1 MSRPDTSRLPAAQ
14 TAMPHRAV
22 DPVMLFFDLVYVF
35 LITELNGVLRA
46 EEGWRGIVHCAVL
59 LALVY
64 WQWVLVTVQSS
75 IRDASTSRHRFVI
88 MLLML
93 IAMVSAVALSW
104 AFGDRALLFAV
115 TCWTS
120 RLVITFLLAR
130 SGSSR
135 AFRMDLTSSLIQGPL
150 LLGGAALGGA
160 GQLALWSLAALSEIT
175 APFLHSRTMRAQR
188 YDVGNVVERFSLL
201 IIVALGETIVSIIT
215 PQADLER
222 LSWTGLGGLVAAFV
236 LVGGLWWAYFH
247 HSLDLMEHYIGRA
260 RVPFFAVRTLLAYG
274 HLALAAGLIA
284 LAAGLH
290 HVMEE
295 PNHRVPMEAIVLL
308 CGGVVV
314 FLAMF
319 AVVRLRNARRIYRSR
334 VVACLLCLALIP
346 AGTRMSGLL
355 LVALLAAVAVAEC
368 AWETLS
374 PRSAGVPGHE
384 ELAHLAATV

>member
-1 MSRPDTSRLPAAQ
+1 
-14 TAMPHRAV
+14 
-22 DPVMLFFDLVYVF
+22 MLFFDLVYVF
-35 LITELNGVLRA
+35 LITELNDVLRA
-46 EEGWRGIVHCAVL
+46 DHGWRGVVHCAIL
-59 LALVY
+59 LALIY

-93 IAMVSAVALSW
+93 IAMVSAVALPQ
-104 AFGDRALLFAV
+104 AFSERASLFAI

-130 SGSSR
+130 SENSN
-135 AFRMDLTSSLIQGPL
+135 AFRMDLMSSLIQGPL
-150 LLGGAALGGA
+150 LLCGAVAGGTW
-160 GQLALWSLAALSEIT
+160 QLLLWALAALSEIT
-175 APFLHSRTMRAQR
+175 APFLHSRTMSAQR

-201 IIVALGETIVSIIT
+201 IIVALGETIVSIVT
-215 PQADLER
+215 PQAELEHLTWADL
-222 LSWTGLGGLVAAFV
+222 SGLPAAFI

-247 HSLDLMEHYIGRA
+247 HSLGLMEHYISRA
-260 RVPFFAVRTLLAYG
+260 RVPFLAVRSLLAYG

-295 PNHRVPMEAIVLL
+295 PHHRVPMESSALL

-319 AVVRLRNARRIYRSR
+319 AVMRLRNARRVYRSR
-334 VVACLLCLALIP
+334 VVASALCLALIP
-346 AGTRMSGLL
+346 AGAHMSGLL
-355 LVALLAAVAVAEC
+355 LVCLLSAVAVAEC
-368 AWETLS
+368 AWETLA

-384 ELAHLAATV
+384 ELAHLAAAV

>member
-1 MSRPDTSRLPAAQ
+1 MSLPGAGQSPAVEAAI
-14 TAMPHRAV
+14 PHRAV

-35 LITELNGVLRA
+35 LITELNDVLRA
-46 EEGWRGIVHCAVL
+46 ETGWRGIVHCTVL
-59 LALVY
+59 LALIY

-88 MLLML
+88 MLLMIL
-93 IAMVSAVALSW
+93 AMVSAVALPQ
-104 AFGDRALLFAV
+104 AFGERALLFAI

-130 SGSSR
+130 SENSN

-150 LLGGAALGGA
+150 LLGGAVLGGA

-175 APFLHSRTMRAQR
+175 APFLHSRTMSAQR

-201 IIVALGETIVSIIT
+201 IIVALGETIVSIVT
-215 PQADLER
+215 PQAELEH
-222 LSWTGLGGLVAAFV
+222 LSWSGLGGLVAAFI

-247 HSLDLMEHYIGRA
+247 HSLGLMEHYISRA
-260 RVPFFAVRTLLAYG
+260 RVPFFAVRSLLAYG

-290 HVMEE
+290 QVMED
-295 PNHRVPMEAIVLL
+295 PHHHVPVESAALL

-314 FLAMF
+314 FLSMF
-319 AVVRLRNARRIYRSR
+319 AVVRLRNARQIYRAR
-334 VVACLLCLALIP
+334 VVAGLLCLALIP
-346 AGTRMSGLL
+346 VGTRMTGLL
-355 LVALLAAVAVAEC
+355 LVTLLAIVAVAEC
-368 AWETLS
+368 AWETLA
-374 PRSAGVPGHE
+374 PRSAGVPDHG
-384 ELAHLAATV
+384 ELAHLAAAV

>member
-1 MSRPDTSRLPAAQ
+1 MSRPDTSRLPAAE

-93 IAMVSAVALSW
+93 IAMVSAVALPR
-104 AFGDRALLFAV
+104 AFGDRALLFAI

-130 SGSSR
+130 SGNSR

-150 LLGGAALGGA
+150 LLGGAVLGGA

-222 LSWTGLGGLVAAFV
+222 LS
-236 LVGGLWWAYFH
+236 
-247 HSLDLMEHYIGRA
+247 
-260 RVPFFAVRTLLAYG
+260 
-274 HLALAAGLIA
+274 
-284 LAAGLH
+284 
-290 HVMEE
+290 
-295 PNHRVPMEAIVLL
+295 
-308 CGGVVV
+308 
-314 FLAMF
+314 
-319 AVVRLRNARRIYRSR
+319 
-334 VVACLLCLALIP
+334 
-346 AGTRMSGLL
+346 
-355 LVALLAAVAVAEC
+355 
-368 AWETLS
+368 
-374 PRSAGVPGHE
+374 
-384 ELAHLAATV
+384 

>member
-1 MSRPDTSRLPAAQ
+1 MSRPDASQSPAAK
-14 TAMPHRAV
+14 TLMPHRAV

-59 LALVY
+59 LALIY
-64 WQWVLVTVQSS
+64 WQWALVTVQSS

-93 IAMVSAVALSW
+93 IAMVSAVALPQ

-130 SGSSR
+130 SENSK

-160 GQLALWSLAALSEIT
+160 GQLALWSLAALWEIT
-175 APFLHSRTMRAQR
+175 GPFLHSRAMSAQR

-201 IIVALGETIVSIIT
+201 IIVALGETIVSIVT
-215 PQADLER
+215 PQADLEH
-222 LSWTGLGGLVAAFV
+222 LSWAGLGGLVAAFI

-247 HSLDLMEHYIGRA
+247 HSLSLMEHYIGRA
-260 RVPFFAVRTLLAYG
+260 RITFFAVRSLLAYG

-295 PNHRVPMEAIVLL
+295 PNHRVPAESTALL

-368 AWETLS
+368 AWETLA
-374 PRSAGVPGHE
+374 PRSAGVPEHE
-384 ELAHLAATV
+384 ELAHLAATA